1 MRRGLLAAAITTA
14 VMFGSAGEAMGGA
27 PTLGHKTNQLG
38 GLAPNRETNHSGNIA
53 HVTVVVKH
61 DPGDSVDQL
70 VFDDDWDGTNDPTS
84 VKTNITPQKPSIQGG
99 YDYTRVSY
107 SYTIPTSNTGMSCP
121 LVGTRTRRTNDRFI
135 RLKARTDDGQFTQ
148 TLSTDINFVATDQ
161 CTGSEDFAY

>member
-14 VMFGSAGEAMGGA
+14 VLFGSAGQAMAAA
-27 PTLGHKTNQLG
+27 PTIVNTTSWLESLATNG
-38 GLAPNRETNHSGNIA
+38 ETNHSGNIA

-99 YDYTRVSY
+99 Y
-107 SYTIPTSNTGMSCP
+107 
-121 LVGTRTRRTNDRFI
+121 
-135 RLKARTDDGQFTQ
+135 
-148 TLSTDINFVATDQ
+148 
-161 CTGSEDFAY
+161 